1 MGPTDSSEADC
12 ERATR
17 SGGATSQRRFQ
28 WRVAD
33 EVITHLGGLIV
44 AQVRVTLEIEAEV
57 PAGVPEN
64 VVRTVTENS
73 RGVVLHRRAHGA
85 HLINGEGVVI
95 PGTVREFSTSQT
107 ELVLPLRIREP
118 GHCADVDNCTLI
130 YSWRVWPAN
139 GCGLGPV
146 SEGNY
151 YGTF

>member
-1 MGPTDSSEADC
+1 MPVPISPLGPTVSLFEVVALGAPLSWQPV
-12 ERATR
+12 
-17 SGGATSQRRFQ
+17 SGASYY
-28 WRVAD
+28 
-33 EVITHLGGLIV
+33 IV
-44 AQVRVTLEIEAEV
+44 EHT
-57 PAGVPEN
+57 
-64 VVRTVTENS
+64 
-73 RGVVLHRRAHGA
+73 AHD
-85 HLINGEGVVI
+85 LINGEGVVI

-107 ELVLPLRIREP
+107 ELVLPLGIREP